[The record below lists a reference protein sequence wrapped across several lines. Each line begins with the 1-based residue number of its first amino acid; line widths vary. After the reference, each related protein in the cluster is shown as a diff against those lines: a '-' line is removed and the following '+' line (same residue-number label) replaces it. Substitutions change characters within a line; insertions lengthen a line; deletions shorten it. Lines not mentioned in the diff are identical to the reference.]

1 MNERLD
7 QAAMKIG
14 MIGLDT
20 SHCEAFAKLL
30 HIPGGHHVPG
40 GRIVLGYRGG
50 SPDHASSSSRIDRI
64 ADLMTGTYGIRLT
77 DTMEELA
84 EQSDAILITSV
95 DGRKH
100 LEQFRA
106 VASSG
111 KPVFVDKPF
120 ATSSEDAREM
130 RRLAERYGVPLMSAS
145 SLRYTEGMQQALRD
159 RDENPIHGV
168 DCYGPM
174 HAEAPTP
181 FYYWYGVHAVEMM
194 YQALGKGCL
203 QVTVH
208 SNEAYDSIVG
218 TWSDGRIGTIRGNR
232 TGNKRFG
239 AVVHKR
245 TSVEYVD
252 AASAGKP
259 HYAGLLED
267 VMRFFRTGAPSIDM
281 EETIE
286 IMRFIEAANESR
298 ETGQTV
304 RLKEP
309 RFSPTL

>member
-1 MNERLD
+1 MRQD
-7 QAAMKIG
+7 VKQAELKLG

-30 HIPGGHHVPG
+30 HNPGDHRVPG
-40 GRIVLGYRGG
+40 GRIALGYRGG
-50 SPDHASSSSRIDRI
+50 SSDHASSSSRIDRI
-64 ADLMTGTYGIRLT
+64 TDAMTETYGIRLA
-77 DTMEELA
+77 DTLEELA

-106 VASSG
+106 VAPWG

-120 ATSSEDAREM
+120 VTSSQDAREM
-130 RRLAERYGVPLMSAS
+130 QRLAERYAVPLMSAS
-145 SLRYTEGMQQALRD
+145 SLRYSDGMKRALRD
-159 RDENPIHGV
+159 RDENPVSGV

-174 HAEAPTP
+174 HAESPTP
-181 FYYWYGVHAVEMM
+181 FYYWYGVHTVEMM
-194 YQALGKGCL
+194 YQALGKGCK
-203 QVTVH
+203 QVAVH
-208 SNEAYDSIVG
+208 SNKDYDAIVG
-218 TWSDGRIGTIRGNR
+218 IWADGRIGTVRGNR

-245 TSVEYVD
+245 TSVDYVD
-252 AASAGKP
+252 AANAGKP

-267 VMRFFRTGAPSIDM
+267 VMRLFRTGVPSIDI

-286 IMRFIEAANESR
+286 MMRFIEAANESR
-298 ETGQTV
+298 ETGKTV
-304 RLKEP
+304 L
-309 RFSPTL
+309 L